1 VTHALL
7 RRVGAEVSD
16 SRVAPAGWSG
26 SQ

>member
-16 SRVAPAGWSG
+16 SRVAPAGWSV